1 MFYNNIFTW
10 DYFCLKFLHPYFL
23 SIFLQLNKITNLY
36 IHRRPFISDAG
47 SFLCP
52 RLPPQIMC
60 GRFFSI
66 LPTIV
71 KAKVKQACLL
81 TACAWAVLRT
91 AESDPLQPL
100 RTTRRLWISN
110 CTASLSTDQLNLFHF
125 RLTYTM
131 KHVIGYAFCIIS
143 NLAQICI
150 VNKSIC
156 HFNCWALS
164 QLTELRGQTKHN
176 KWLHV
181 QILSQGAELNNLWA
195 QSVLLSYELA
205 LPPE

>member
-1 MFYNNIFTW
+1 MWKILLCITRRRKSEGEASPYSRSL
-10 DYFCLKFLHPYFL
+10 CLSGSECSSAR
-23 SIFLQLNKITNLY
+23 SI
-36 IHRRPFISDAG
+36 
-47 SFLCP
+47 
-52 RLPPQIMC
+52 
-60 GRFFSI
+60 
-66 LPTIV
+66 
-71 KAKVKQACLL
+71 
-81 TACAWAVLRT
+81 TATENCK
-91 AESDPLQPL
+91 
-100 RTTRRLWISN
+100 RLWIRN

-156 HFNCWALS
+156 HFNCLALS
-164 QLTELRGQTKHN
+164 PLTGLRGQTKHN
-176 KWLHV
+176 KWLCV